1 MKKRDIVS
9 APVML
14 LVFVIVGVVAFS
26 DQLEADVTDYI
37 NQEVVSVQLRL
48 SNETLRDPELLRL
61 IETDLG
67 KPLVMQDVRE
77 SLLHLVSLGRFED
90 VQVEARLAGRGV
102 SLAYWLTPVSIV
114 SDITF
119 RGDLGL
125 SESVLRSELADRFG
139 VVQPGRINAAVEV
152 LVALYHDRGYMKVS
166 IVPADRSTGSQ
177 AQIFNVVAGPRVRIG
192 AINLSGR
199 AQIFLAQLL
208 DQLDLEAG
216 AIYSRVDLDRRITE
230 YVAGLRARGHYEATV
245 EYLVVIS
252 DDRETVDLF
261 LDVHPG
267 PVVIVAFEGD
277 LLSSELQENLKPI
290 QEEGTVDEDLLEDST
305 QRIME
310 ALREQGYW
318 KASVEYRR
326 VQTADELTVTF
337 STDQGSQYRVER
349 VDIQGNRSV
358 SESDLRSLLK
368 LQPGALFVESVFED
382 DIATLM
388 EHYRGL
394 GFVNAII
401 RTDVLE
407 LEKTL
412 SDLTPTRS
420 LARVSPRIT
429 IVEDVRVLIDT
440 ITFAGS
446 FSIDESDL
454 RAVIRSVAGSAYY
467 RPRVLADQDA
477 LLLGYLDRGYREA
490 SVEVNVQIT
499 EDRSRA
505 NVTFVIAEGPQ
516 VLVDH
521 VIVIG
526 NRRTDRSLIE
536 GELLL
541 KTGQPLGLRDVIESQ
556 RRLRALGLFRSV
568 AIDELIHTDRTTRD
582 ILVTVEEAP
591 ATSLGY
597 GGGLEA
603 GRRLRRSA
611 EFGGQAKERFEFA
624 PRGFLE
630 VGRKNLWGKNRSID
644 LFMRASVRR
653 DDDIETVQDNK
664 KLGLN
669 EYRVLG
675 TYREPRPFGLAGDV
689 LVAGVFEQAI
699 RSSFSFIRRSLNAEI
714 SKRSSSGLVL
724 GGHYSIS
731 RTKVFNEQ
739 IDPEDELLVDRLF
752 PGIRLSKFSGILLHD
767 TRPDPLD
774 PDRGILLGIEAEV
787 SDQRI
792 GSQVGFAKM
801 LLQGFMYRQLPGRR
815 RIILALGG
823 RLGIARGF
831 PREVQKLDD
840 EGRPMVDLHGQPV
853 IETVNNL
860 PVSERFFA
868 GGDTTVR
875 GFSLDRLGD
884 TETIDKDG
892 FPKGGHGLIVLNAE
906 VRIPVG
912 RGIGVVGFFDAG
924 NVFANAGDVSLG
936 KIRGTV
942 GMGIRYQSPI
952 GPIRVDLGMKLDRRQ
967 LENGSRE
974 RLTALH
980 VSIGQAF

>member
-1 MKKRDIVS
+1 MKRRDIVS

-14 LVFVIVGVVAFS
+14 LVFVIVGVVALS

-37 NQEVVSVQLRL
+37 NQNVVSVQLRL
-48 SNETLRDPELLRL
+48 SNETLRDPELLQL

-67 KPLVMQDVRE
+67 KPLVLQDVRE
-77 SLLHLVSLGRFED
+77 SLLHLVSLGLFED

-102 SLAYWLTPVSIV
+102 ALVYWLTPLSIV
-114 SDITF
+114 GDITF

-125 SESVLRSELADRFG
+125 SESVLHSELADRFG
-139 VVQPGRINAAVEV
+139 VVQPGRINEAAEV
-152 LVALYHDRGYMKVS
+152 LLALYHDRGYMKAS
-166 IVPADRSTGSQ
+166 IVPAAIRTGSQ

-199 AQIFLAQLL
+199 EQIFLAQLL
-208 DQLDLEAG
+208 NQLDLEVG
-216 AIYSRVDLDRRITE
+216 AIYSSVDLDRRITE
-230 YVAGLRARGHYEATV
+230 YVADLRARGHYEATV
-245 EYLVVIS
+245 DYSVVLS
-252 DDRETVDLF
+252 DDRETVDLL
-261 LDVHPG
+261 LDVRPG
-267 PVVIVAFEGD
+267 PIVIMAFEGD
-277 LLSSELQENLKPI
+277 LLSPDLQENLKPI
-290 QEEGTVDEDLLEDST
+290 QEEGAVDEDLLEDST

-318 KASVEYRR
+318 KASVDYRR

-337 STDQGSQYRVER
+337 STDQGSQYLVEH

-358 SESDLRSLLK
+358 SESDLRLLLK
-368 LQPGALFVESVFED
+368 LQPGTLFVESVFED
-382 DIATLM
+382 DIATLI

-394 GFVNAII
+394 GFANVII
-401 RTDVLE
+401 RADVLE
-407 LEKTL
+407 PEKTL
-412 SDLTPTRS
+412 SNLTLPRS
-420 LARVSPRIT
+420 LAKVLPRIT
-429 IVEDVRVLIDT
+429 IVEDVRVLIDE
-440 ITFAGS
+440 IMFAGS
-446 FSIDESDL
+446 FSTEESDL
-454 RAVIRSVAGSAYY
+454 RASVQSVAGGTYY
-467 RPRVLADQDA
+467 QPRVLADQDS

-490 SVEVNVQIT
+490 SVEVNIQIS

-526 NRRTDRSLIE
+526 NRRTNRRLIE
-536 GELLL
+536 RELLL
-541 KTGQPLGLRDVIESQ
+541 KKGQPLGLRDVIESQ

-568 AIDELIHTDRTTRD
+568 TIDELIHTDRTTRD
-582 ILVTVEEAP
+582 VLVTVEEAP
-591 ATSLGY
+591 ATTLGY

-624 PRGFLE
+624 PRGFFE
-630 VGRKNLWGKNRSID
+630 VGRNNLWGKNRSVD

-653 DDDIETVQDNK
+653 DDDIEAVQDNQ

-689 LVAGVFEQAI
+689 LVAGVLEQAI

-714 SKRSSSGLVL
+714 SKRSSSGFTLS
-724 GGHYSIS
+724 GHYSIS
-731 RTKVFNEQ
+731 RTKVFDEQ

-752 PGIRLSKFSGILLHD
+752 PGIRLSKFSGIFLHD

-774 PDRGILLGIEAEV
+774 PDRGILLGVETEV

-792 GSQVGFAKM
+792 GSQVGFAKT

-823 RLGIARGF
+823 RFGIARGF
-831 PREVQKLDD
+831 PREVQKLDN

-853 IETVNNL
+853 TETVNNL

-875 GFSLDRLGD
+875 GFALDRLGD
-884 TETIDKDG
+884 IETIDKDG

-912 RGIGVVGFFDAG
+912 RGIGAVGFFDAG